1 MNATLA
7 VPPATPASR
16 HVPLSISISSPQDPI
31 PADGQAVFRG
41 PVKGLHPGETI
52 WLFSKQVT
60 DRSGAP
66 VTSGV
71 VLINAGPCDVA
82 KDIWRCPKTRVG
94 GPGARDEG
102 SYRIWVTVLSP
113 VKCGYWRMIWSTATQ
128 FLLTTTRRCALGQA
142 DTIKRRSC
150 VSKHGWGN
158 LARPRFLRYVAV
170 VRNGRIAPSVVAG
183 ALVNTATAHLPARR
197 RRPHPR
203 MRAPG

>member
-113 VKCGYWRMIWSTATQ
+113 RE
-128 FLLTTTRRCALGQA
+128 
-142 DTIKRRSC
+142 
-150 VSKHGWGN
+150 
-158 LARPRFLRYVAV
+158 
-170 VRNGRIAPSVVAG
+170 VRILEND
-183 ALVNTATAHLPARR
+183 LVNSNSVLVDHNTPLRARSGR
-197 RRPHPR
+197 HNKETLLRK
-203 MRAPG
+203 